1 MPPKKSNTLTEAEL
15 RLMKILWR
23 RGESAV
29 TDLVAAM
36 PEGEPLAY
44 NSVLT
49 TIRIL
54 EQKGYVEHR
63 QEGRAFVY
71 RPCVA
76 EQEASRSEV
85 RHVLSR
91 FFGNSRER
99 LLLSLLGDEELTL
112 DELARLKD
120 AIRQAEPEGA
130 GGRQRRKVRRNAWR
144 WQRLVRAFADAAGP
158 LAISALWQ
166 GAALALALALCLRL
180 TPRIAAADRFRVW
193 AAGFAALVALPF
205 LPALLCLLP
214 FRF

>member
-29 TDLVAAM
+29 NDLVAAM
-36 PEGEPLAY
+36 PQGEPLAY

-63 QEGRAFVY
+63 QDGRAFVY

-85 RHVLSR
+85 RHVMSR

-99 LLLSLLGDEELTL
+99 LLLSLLGDEEISPQ
-112 DELARLKD
+112 ELQRLKD
-120 AIRQAEPEGA
+120 AIRE
-130 GGRQRRKVRRNAWR
+130 
-144 WQRLVRAFADAAGP
+144 AAPDDLGE
-158 LAISALWQ
+158 
-166 GAALALALALCLRL
+166 
-180 TPRIAAADRFRVW
+180 V
-193 AAGFAALVALPF
+193 
-205 LPALLCLLP
+205 
-214 FRF
+214 

>member
-29 TDLVAAM
+29 NDLVAAI
-36 PEGEPLAY
+36 PDGETLAY

-76 EQEASRSEV
+76 EDEASRSEV
-85 RHVLSR
+85 RHLMGR

-99 LLLSLLGDEELTL
+99 LLLSLLGDDEISPQELL
-112 DELARLKD
+112 RLKD
-120 AIRQAEPEGA
+120 AIRETAPDSEEE
-130 GGRQRRKVRRNAWR
+130 V
-144 WQRLVRAFADAAGP
+144 
-158 LAISALWQ
+158 
-166 GAALALALALCLRL
+166 
-180 TPRIAAADRFRVW
+180 
-193 AAGFAALVALPF
+193 
-205 LPALLCLLP
+205 
-214 FRF
+214 

>member
-29 TDLVAAM
+29 NDLVAAM
-36 PEGEPLAY
+36 PDGESLAY

-54 EQKGYVEHR
+54 EQKGYVDHR

-85 RHVLSR
+85 RHLMSR
-91 FFGNSRER
+91 FFGDSRER
-99 LLLSLLGDEELTL
+99 LLLSLLGDEEIAP
-112 DELARLKD
+112 DELQRLKD
-120 AIRQAEPEGA
+120 AI
-130 GGRQRRKVRRNAWR
+130 
-144 WQRLVRAFADAAGP
+144 
-158 LAISALWQ
+158 Q
-166 GAALALALALCLRL
+166 GA
-180 TPRIAAADRFRVW
+180 TPDEEEV
-193 AAGFAALVALPF
+193 
-205 LPALLCLLP
+205 
-214 FRF
+214 

>member
-15 RLMKILWR
+15 RLMKILWK

-29 TDLVAAM
+29 NDLVSAM
-36 PEGEPLAY
+36 PDGEALAY

-76 EQEASRSEV
+76 EQEASQSEI
-85 RHVLSR
+85 RHVLNR

-99 LLLSLLGDEELTL
+99 LVLSLLGDETISPQELQ
-112 DELARLKD
+112 RLKD
-120 AIRQAEPEGA
+120 AIR
-130 GGRQRRKVRRNAWR
+130 
-144 WQRLVRAFADAAGP
+144 DSGP
-158 LAISALWQ
+158 DDSEE
-166 GAALALALALCLRL
+166 
-180 TPRIAAADRFRVW
+180 V
-193 AAGFAALVALPF
+193 
-205 LPALLCLLP
+205 
-214 FRF
+214 

>member
-29 TDLVAAM
+29 TDLLAAL
-36 PEGEPLAY
+36 PDGEQLAY

-76 EQEASRSEV
+76 EEDASRSEI
-85 RHVLSR
+85 RNVLNR
-91 FFGNSRER
+91 FFGNSSER
-99 LLLSLLGDEELTL
+99 LVLSLLGDGEISQ
-112 DELARLKD
+112 DELQRLKD
-120 AIRQAEPEGA
+120 AIRDAAPDHEGA
-130 GGRQRRKVRRNAWR
+130 R
-144 WQRLVRAFADAAGP
+144 
-158 LAISALWQ
+158 
-166 GAALALALALCLRL
+166 
-180 TPRIAAADRFRVW
+180 
-193 AAGFAALVALPF
+193 
-205 LPALLCLLP
+205 
-214 FRF
+214 

>member
-29 TDLVAAM
+29 TDLVTAM
-36 PEGEPLAY
+36 PEGESLAY

-71 RPCVA
+71 RPRVA
-76 EQEASRSEV
+76 EQDASRSEV
-85 RHVLSR
+85 RHLMGR

-99 LLLSLLGDEELTL
+99 LLLSLLGDEGITPEELQ
-112 DELARLKD
+112 RLKD
-120 AIRQAEPEGA
+120 AIGKAAPDA
-130 GGRQRRKVRRNAWR
+130 GEEV
-144 WQRLVRAFADAAGP
+144 
-158 LAISALWQ
+158 
-166 GAALALALALCLRL
+166 
-180 TPRIAAADRFRVW
+180 
-193 AAGFAALVALPF
+193 
-205 LPALLCLLP
+205 
-214 FRF
+214 

>member
-36 PEGEPLAY
+36 PEGETLAY

-71 RPCVA
+71 RPCVL
-76 EQEASRSEV
+76 EHEASRSEV
-85 RHVLSR
+85 RHVLNR

-99 LLLSLLGDEELTL
+99 LLLSLLDDKEISAE
-112 DELARLKD
+112 ELARLRELIRGAAPD
-120 AIRQAEPEGA
+120 AG
-130 GGRQRRKVRRNAWR
+130 
-144 WQRLVRAFADAAGP
+144 DAAV
-158 LAISALWQ
+158 LRVK
-166 GAALALALALCLRL
+166 GAARPEREEA
-180 TPRIAAADRFRVW
+180 
-193 AAGFAALVALPF
+193 
-205 LPALLCLLP
+205 
-214 FRF
+214 

>member
-29 TDLVAAM
+29 NGLVAAM
-36 PEGEPLAY
+36 PKGEELAY

-63 QEGRAFVY
+63 QEGRAFIY
-71 RPCVA
+71 SPCVA

-85 RHVLSR
+85 RHVLNR

-99 LLLSLLGDEELTL
+99 LLLSLLGDEEVSP
-112 DELARLKD
+112 DELQRLKE
-120 AIRQAEPEGA
+120 AIQNAAE
-130 GGRQRRKVRRNAWR
+130 
-144 WQRLVRAFADAAGP
+144 DAAVENEMEG
-158 LAISALWQ
+158 
-166 GAALALALALCLRL
+166 
-180 TPRIAAADRFRVW
+180 V
-193 AAGFAALVALPF
+193 
-205 LPALLCLLP
+205 
-214 FRF
+214 